1 MEKAVLIG
9 ATGTIGKAVNQ
20 QLTEK
25 GYDVIAT
32 SRKLTPSIDIE
43 NKESIDNFFA
53 DKKDVDA
60 IICAAGD
67 ASFGAFS
74 NLTDEQINIGLNSK
88 LMGQVNICR
97 KALKALKP
105 SGAIILTGG
114 IFAHNPWPETTN
126 IAMVNAAL
134 EGFVKALALELSE
147 GRRILVVHPPFV
159 KETAQAMGMDGSN
172 CPPAMEIARV
182 YVQGLEGKESGKAVY
197 VDEYSPNR

>member
-1 MEKAVLIG
+1 MKKAVVIG
-9 ATGTIGKAVNQ
+9 ATGTIGKAVYQELNK
-20 QLTEK
+20 K

-32 SRKLTPSIDIE
+32 SRKSTPSMDIE
-43 NKESIDNFFA
+43 NKESMDHFFTG
-53 DKKDVDA
+53 KKDLDA

-74 NLTDEQINIGLNSK
+74 SLSDEQINIGLKSK

-97 KALKALKP
+97 KALEALNP
-105 SGAIILTGG
+105 NGVIILTGG

-134 EGFVKALALELSE
+134 EGFVKALALELTE

-159 KETAQAMGMDGSN
+159 KETAQAMGMDDSN
-172 CPPAMEIARV
+172 CPPAMEVARA
-182 YVQGLEGKESGKAVY
+182 YVRGLEGKETGKAIY
-197 VDEYSPNR
+197 VVE

>member
-1 MEKAVLIG
+1 MKKAVLIG

-32 SRKLTPSIDIE
+32 SRKSTPSIYIE
-43 NKESIDNFFA
+43 NRESIDQFFA

-67 ASFGAFS
+67 ASFGAFP
-74 NLTDEQINIGLNSK
+74 NLTDEQISIGLNSK

-97 KALKALKP
+97 KALEALKP
-105 SGAIILTGG
+105 NGAIILTGG

-134 EGFVKALALELSE
+134 EGFVKALALELTE

-159 KETAQAMGMDGSN
+159 KETAQVMGMDDSN
-172 CPPAMEIARV
+172 CPPAMEVARV
-182 YVQGLEGKESGKAVY
+182 YVRGLEGKESGKAVY
-197 VDEYSPNR
+197 LDE

>member
-1 MEKAVLIG
+1 MKKTVIVG
-9 ATGTIGKAVNQ
+9 ATGTIGNAISQ

-32 SRKLTPSIDIE
+32 SRKSTPAIDIE
-43 NKESIDNFFA
+43 NKESIDDFFA
-53 DKKDVDA
+53 DKKDLDA

-97 KALKALKP
+97 KALEALNP
-105 SGAIILTGG
+105 NGAIILTGG
-114 IFAHNPWPETTN
+114 IFAHNPWPETSN

-134 EGFVKALALELSE
+134 EGFVKALALELTE

-159 KETAQAMGMDGSN
+159 KETAQAMGMDDSR
-172 CPPAMEIARV
+172 CPSAMEVARV
-182 YVQGLEGKESGKAVY
+182 YVRGLEGKETGKAIY
-197 VDEYSPNR
+197 VDE

>member
-1 MEKAVLIG
+1 MKKAVVIG

-32 SRKLTPSIDIE
+32 SRKSNPTLDIE
-43 NKESIDNFFA
+43 NKESIDKFFA

-60 IICAAGD
+60 VICVAGD

-74 NLTDEQINIGLNSK
+74 NLTDEQINVGINSK
-88 LMGQVNICR
+88 LMGQINICR

-105 SGAIILTGG
+105 NGGIILTGG
-114 IFAHNPWPETTN
+114 IFAHKPWPETTN

-134 EGFVKALALELSE
+134 EGFVKALALELTE

-159 KETAQAMGMDGSN
+159 KETAQAMGMDSSN
-172 CPPAMEIARV
+172 CPPAIEVARA
-182 YVQGLEGKESGKAVY
+182 YVRGLDGKETGKAVY
-197 VDEYSPNR
+197 VDE

>member
-1 MEKAVLIG
+1 MKKAVVIG
-9 ATGTIGKAVNQ
+9 ATGTIGKAVSQ

-25 GYDVIAT
+25 GYDVVAT
-32 SRKLTPSIDIE
+32 SRTSTPSIDIE

-53 DKKDVDA
+53 DKKNVEA

-74 NLTDEQINIGLNSK
+74 NLTDEQVNIGLNSK
-88 LMGQVNICR
+88 LMGQVNLCH
-97 KALKALKP
+97 KALEALKP
-105 SGAIILTGG
+105 NGAIILTGG

-134 EGFVKALALELSE
+134 EGFVKALALELTE

-159 KETAQAMGMDGSN
+159 KETAQAMGMDDSN
-172 CPPAMEIARV
+172 CPSAMDVARV
-182 YVQGLEGKESGKAVY
+182 YVQGLEGKETGRAVY
-197 VDEYSPNR
+197 VDEQVK